1 MTAPSSGRRLLPGLR
16 AGPGAMCMW
25 LAAAA
30 LAAPAVTGAADP
42 AWTEAAVPA
51 WVEPA
56 IPVYDAAPP
65 VPAEAPRAW
74 LLLDR
79 QVRIEPGGDSA
90 YQHLAVRLLNAE
102 AVREYSQLTF
112 GTDPSYQALSL
123 HHVRVWRD
131 GRAQDRLAGARVTTL
146 PQEDEIADQIY
157 NGGVTVNLLLADVR
171 VGDIVD
177 YAYTVRSANPLF
189 AGHFAGRFDSAWSDA
204 VKYQRLRI
212 IHPASRPLV
221 VRTHFDDV
229 TPVVTERGGERT
241 LEWTWRDVGP
251 FVPDEDLPAHVY
263 PWPGIEVSDM
273 DDWGDVGRWT
283 SPVYAPVVRAGP
295 ATRALIGEI
304 RAGSASLGDQVLA
317 AHRFVQQE
325 IRYAA
330 IAIGPGTHTPVPPDV
345 VISRRFGDCKDKS
358 VLLVALL
365 RGLGVDAW
373 PALVHTGR
381 GAALPGVLATPYAF
395 NHVIVQAVMPDGREL
410 WLDGTDTW
418 QRGDLDHLV
427 PPDFAHALVIR
438 PGAAALEALPPP
450 APEGDIRESEV
461 LIDARAGRDAPA
473 TVRITTT
480 YRARSADLRRAR
492 AARESPADRRR
503 NAERYFGE
511 YFPGLQA
518 VSDLELR
525 DDPVANVLTV
535 TGEFRLPELFR
546 PSGGR
551 RQFALRPD
559 LLDAVTYVPDD
570 RPRRLPLAAAAPLT
584 LRQRLQVQLPDDW
597 PVKADVVEVEND
609 VFRYRSKVAYARRTL
624 DLSYE
629 FTARAGVVPPEAA
642 AAYIADL
649 ERVAEDV
656 GFTLYDGMDTSG
668 ADGVA
673 AVPLLLMLAAF
684 AASAWACLRYFHPY
698 DPPPRSAEP
707 DAPQGIGG
715 WLILPAFAAL
725 AMPVMA
731 AREVWDL
738 LPMTGAATW
747 SNLPAI
753 VAEGTGPWAQPAL
766 VVVLVFAAAYLPYTL
781 TAAMA
786 FFGRR
791 TSAVRHWIAANWL
804 GALYGVIAL
813 SLLHASGLAGEVD
826 PGKDIVRM
834 VFSLFGAALWTA
846 YLLESRRVAATFVS
860 RRDA

>member
-1 MTAPSSGRRLLPGLR
+1 VPRFLAGLGA
-16 AGPGAMCMW
+16 AGTL
-25 LAAAA
+25 LAAAL
-30 LAAPAVTGAADP
+30 LAAPAAAGGAEP
-42 AWTEAAVPA
+42 AWIEAAVPV
-51 WVEPA
+51 WVQPA
-56 IPVYDAAPP
+56 TPVYDPAPP
-65 VPAEAPRAW
+65 APAGAPRAW
-74 LLLDR
+74 LVLDR

-90 YQHLAVRLLNAE
+90 YQHLAVRLMNAE

-112 GTDPSYQALSL
+112 GTDPSYQVLSL

-146 PQEDEIADQIY
+146 PQEDDIADQVY

-189 AGHFAGRFDSAWSDA
+189 AGHFAARFDSAWSDA
-204 VKYQRLRI
+204 IKYQRLRI

-229 TPVVTERGGERT
+229 KPVVTQRGGERT
-241 LEWTWRDVGP
+241 VEWIWQDVGP
-251 FVPDEDLPAHVY
+251 FVPEEDLPAHVY
-263 PWPGIEVSDM
+263 PWPGIEISDM
-273 DDWGDVGRWT
+273 DDWGDVGRWA
-283 SPVYAPVVRAGP
+283 SPVYGPVMRVGP
-295 ATRALIGEI
+295 ATRALVDDI
-304 RAGSASLGDQVLA
+304 RAGTASVADRVLA
-317 AHRFVQQE
+317 AHRFVQEE

-330 IAIGPGTHTPVPPDV
+330 IAIGPGAHIPAPPDV
-345 VISRRFGDCKDKS
+345 VIRRRFGDCKDKS

-365 RGLGVDAW
+365 RELGVDAW
-373 PALVHTGR
+373 PALVHTAR

-395 NHVIVQAVMPDGREL
+395 NHVIVRAVMPDGREL

-427 PPDFAHALVIR
+427 PPNFAHALVIR
-438 PGAAALEALPPP
+438 PGVAGLDALPPP

-503 NAERYFGE
+503 SAERYFGD

-518 VSDLELR
+518 VSDGELR
-525 DDPVANVLTV
+525 DDPAANVMTV
-535 TGEFRLPELFR
+535 AGEFRLPELFR

-551 RQFALRPD
+551 RQFTLQSD

-570 RPRRLPLAAAAPLT
+570 TPRRLPLAASAPLT
-584 LRQRLQVQLPDDW
+584 VRQRLQVQLPDDW
-597 PVKADVVEVEND
+597 PVKGDVVEVDND
-609 VFRYRSKVAYARRTL
+609 FFRFRSEVRYARRTL

-629 FTARAGVVPPEAA
+629 FIARAGIVPPEAA
-642 AAYIADL
+642 AAYIEDL
-649 ERVAEDV
+649 KRVADNV
-656 GFTLYDGMDTSG
+656 GFTLYDGLDPSG

-684 AASAWACLRYFHPY
+684 AASVWVCLRYFHPY

-707 DAPQGIGG
+707 DAPRGIGG
-715 WLILPAFAAL
+715 WLMLPAFAAL
-725 AMPVMA
+725 TMPVVA
-731 AREVWDL
+731 VGEVWDL
-738 LPMTGAATW
+738 LPMTDAATW
-747 SNLPAI
+747 SNLPAV
-753 VAEGTGPWAQPAL
+753 VAEGTGPWAQPAVLL
-766 VVVLVFAAAYLPYTL
+766 VLAFAAAYLPYTL
-781 TAAMA
+781 TTAIA

-804 GALYGVIAL
+804 SLLYGVTAL
-813 SLLHASGLAGEVD
+813 SLLHAAGLAEAAD
-826 PGKDIVRM
+826 AGKDIVRM
-834 VFSLFGAALWTA
+834 VARLFGAALWTA
-846 YLLESRRVAATFVS
+846 YLLGSSRVAATFVG
-860 RRDA
+860 RRAG